1 MEYILTIYL
10 LRRGYSINFLV
21 CVYVCSI
28 QLKGKIQRKPLT
40 LSQMFIKL
48 CTLLWHGKRM
58 NPIDQVNWLNI
69 YKNIFEEK
77 ITLKH
82 H

>member
-1 MEYILTIYL
+1 
-10 LRRGYSINFLV
+10 
-21 CVYVCSI
+21 
-28 QLKGKIQRKPLT
+28 
-40 LSQMFIKL
+40 MFIKL

-82 H
+82 DH